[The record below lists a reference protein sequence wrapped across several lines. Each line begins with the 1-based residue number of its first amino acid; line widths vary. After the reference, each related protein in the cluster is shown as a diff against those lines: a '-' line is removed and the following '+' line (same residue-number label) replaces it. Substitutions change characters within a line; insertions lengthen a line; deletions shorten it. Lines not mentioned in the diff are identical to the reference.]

1 MQREVK
7 CKHCGEWGTLIDE
20 NSRCIKC
27 SCLLADVSAAE
38 KASIDRRNSAGELKI
53 KINPNDPWILRILKQ
68 TFNVIQ
74 FVFLAILSFI
84 LWVIFAGP
92 G

>member
-7 CKHCGEWGTLIDE
+7 CKNCGEWNTLSDE
-20 NSRCIKC
+20 NSRCTHC
-27 SCLLADVSAAE
+27 SGLLAEVSAAE
-38 KASIDRRNSAGELKI
+38 KASIDRRNTAGEI
-53 KINPNDPWILRILKQ
+53 RIQINPNDPWILRMLKRV
-68 TFNVIQ
+68 FNVVQ
-74 FVFLAILSFI
+74 LVFLSILSFI